1 MNPPD
6 QNDVSTANTIVNEN
20 VRMKTKNSIWE
31 ISDKG
36 RKWLAT
42 VKSV

>member
-1 MNPPD
+1 MNQPD
-6 QNDVSTANTIVNEN
+6 SNDVFTALD
-20 VRMKTKNSIWE
+20 RMKKTKNSIWE

-42 VKSV
+42 VKSMGTNA